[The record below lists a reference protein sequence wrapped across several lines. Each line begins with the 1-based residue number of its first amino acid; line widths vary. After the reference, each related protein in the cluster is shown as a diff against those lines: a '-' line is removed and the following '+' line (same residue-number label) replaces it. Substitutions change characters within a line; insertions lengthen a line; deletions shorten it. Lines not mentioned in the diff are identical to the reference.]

1 LGRALSLRG
10 VYVGTAGIPN
20 SAKRRNTLD
29 GIRRIAELGL
39 NAMELEFV
47 RGINLSAEAASKA
60 RELSKELGVV
70 LTAHAPYYINLLSD
84 KADVRKASVERIVE
98 SAKIA
103 YIAGAWSVVFH
114 PGYYGKYSSDEAI
127 RIVREAVKHVVKV
140 VTDMGLKIWVRPET
154 MGGLAEVGSLD
165 EVIAIVE
172 GIDMALPAI
181 DFAHLYARSLGKI
194 NTVEGFREVL
204 AEIERRLGTEAVRNS
219 HIHLSGIDYG
229 ERGEKLHLNFDES
242 SFNWRAAVEAI
253 KEFKVEGV
261 VICESPNLEEDA
273 QKIADA
279 LRE

>member
-1 LGRALSLRG
+1 MGWVLGIGG

-84 KADVRKASVERIVE
+84 KADVRKASVERIIE
-98 SAKIA
+98 SAKVA

-114 PGYYGKYSSDEAI
+114 PGYYGKHSSEEAVKV
-127 RIVREAVKHVVKV
+127 VREAVKHVVKV
-140 VTDMGLKIWVRPET
+140 MVDMGLKIWVRPET

-181 DFAHLYARSLGKI
+181 DFAHLYARSLGELNDVK
-194 NTVEGFREVL
+194 GFREVL
-204 AEIERRLGTEAVRNS
+204 AEVERRLGTEAVKNS

-242 SFNWRAAVEAI
+242 KFNWRAVVEAI

-261 VICESPNLEEDA
+261 IICESPNLEEDA
-273 QKIADA
+273 QKIANA

>member
-1 LGRALSLRG
+1 MSLRG

>member
-1 LGRALSLRG
+1 MSLRG

-204 AEIERRLGTEAVRNS
+204 AEVERRLGTEAVRNS